1 MSMYSR
7 ENQTNFKEGDQ
18 NLDKVDQLKDM
29 GEETTMNVL
38 VGVKEKTDQKT
49 RDVPIVV
56 DRTHRTCVEPATENV
71 TDVMKLVTM
80 QEHARTAKRMVR
92 KKKISIW
99 LVFTFATLCKNKGV
113 GEELL
118 IVSDVMDKVIMLNH
132 VHTSKKVVLIIAK
145 VTMLHGELL
154 ILEDSLV
161 TEEKT

>member
-1 MSMYSR
+1 
-7 ENQTNFKEGDQ
+7 
-18 NLDKVDQLKDM
+18 
-29 GEETTMNVL
+29 MNVL

-92 KKKISIW
+92 KKKISKW
-99 LVFTFATLCKNKGV
+99 LVFTFARLGKSKGA

-118 IVSDVMDKVIMLNH
+118 IVSDVLD
-132 VHTSKKVVLIIAK
+132 
-145 VTMLHGELL
+145 
-154 ILEDSLV
+154 
-161 TEEKT
+161 

>member
-1 MSMYSR
+1 MNKSCRQKLSMYSK

-18 NLDKVDQLKDM
+18 NLDKVDQLKGM
-29 GEETTMNVL
+29 VEQATMIVL
-38 VGVKEKTDQKT
+38 AGIKEKMDQKT

-99 LVFTFATLCKNKGV
+99 LVFTFARLGKSKGV

-118 IVSDVMDKVIMLNH
+118 IVSDVLD
-132 VHTSKKVVLIIAK
+132 
-145 VTMLHGELL
+145 
-154 ILEDSLV
+154 
-161 TEEKT
+161 